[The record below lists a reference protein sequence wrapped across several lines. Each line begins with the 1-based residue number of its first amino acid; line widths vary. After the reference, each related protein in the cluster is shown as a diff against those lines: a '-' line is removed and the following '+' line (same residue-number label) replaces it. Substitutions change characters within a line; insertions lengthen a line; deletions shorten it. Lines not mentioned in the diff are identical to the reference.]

1 MRRVMHVVI
10 CATWLLS
17 MTFAY
22 AGNGSQH
29 IWVALAEEG
38 GPYAEVAGVL
48 RTELPA
54 VTITVTTWGVLAESK
69 AGPPDMII
77 AVGHAAFEGMLG
89 RLTAR
94 GAAWE
99 GVPIIATLLPH
110 ASYRAGLDNQPPGRR
125 PVAALV
131 LDQPVARQMALI
143 RRALPGPQR
152 VAVLPGPQTRPYL
165 EALDH
170 EADSRELKLAKAGN
184 IDAPEHIFASLRAVL
199 ETADVLLALPDTVVY
214 NSASL
219 QNILLT
225 TYRAR
230 VPLVAFSPAYVR
242 AGAMLAI
249 YSTPGQIAR
258 QTAAIVRDWQASGRL
273 PTLQVPREFAVIANP
288 KVAASLGIALDDAT
302 EIAKDLRRQEG
313 NP

>member
-1 MRRVMHVVI
+1 MRRVMHIVI
-10 CATWLLS
+10 SAAWLLS
-17 MTFAY
+17 MTLVY
-22 AGNGSQH
+22 AGNDSQR

-38 GPYAEVAGVL
+38 EPYAEVAGVL
-48 RTELPA
+48 RAELPA
-54 VTITVTTWGVLAESK
+54 TVMTAASWSVLADSK
-69 AGPPDMII
+69 DSPPDMII

-99 GVPIIATLLPH
+99 DVPIIATLLPR
-110 ASYRAGLDNQPPGRR
+110 ASYRAVLDNQPPGRR
-125 PVAALV
+125 PVTALV

-143 RRALPGPQR
+143 RRALPDLQR

-165 EALDH
+165 EALAH
-170 EADSRELKLAKAGN
+170 EADARELKLVKAGS
-184 IDAPEHIFASLRAVL
+184 IDTPEHIFASLRAVL
-199 ETADVLLALPDTVVY
+199 ETADILLALPDTLIY

-230 VPLVAFSPAYVR
+230 VPLMAFSPAYVR
-242 AGAMLAI
+242 AGAMLAV
-249 YSTPGQIAR
+249 YSTPGQIAH
-258 QTAAIVRDWQASGRL
+258 QTAAIVRGWQASGRL
-273 PTLQVPREFAVIANP
+273 PVVQIPREFAVITNP
-288 KVAASLGIALDDAT
+288 KVAASLGIALDDPA
-302 EIAKDLRRQEG
+302 EIAEYLRRQEG

>member
-10 CATWLLS
+10 SAAWLLS
-17 MTFAY
+17 MTLAY
-22 AGNGSQH
+22 AGNSPQR

-38 GPYAEVAGVL
+38 GPYAEVAAVL
-48 RTELPA
+48 RAELPA
-54 VTITVTTWGVLAESK
+54 AVMTVASWSRLADSRDN
-69 AGPPDMII
+69 PPDMIVAI
-77 AVGHAAFEGMLG
+77 GHAAFEGMLG

-94 GAAWE
+94 GATWE
-99 GVPIIATLLPH
+99 GVPVIATLLPR
-110 ASYRAGLDNQPPGRR
+110 ASYRAGLDNQPPGRH
-125 PVAALV
+125 PVTALV

-143 RRALPGPQR
+143 RRALPALQR

-165 EALDH
+165 EALAH
-170 EADSRELKLAKAGN
+170 EAGSRELKLVKAGS
-184 IDAPEHIFASLRAVL
+184 IDAAKHIFTSLRAVL

-214 NSASL
+214 NNASL

-230 VPLVAFSPAYVR
+230 VPLVAFSPAHVR
-242 AGAMLAI
+242 AGALLAV

-258 QTAAIVRDWQASGRL
+258 QTAAMVRDWQASGRL
-273 PTLQVPREFAVIANP
+273 PAVQMPREFAVIVNP
-288 KVAASLGIALDDAT
+288 KVAASLGIALDDAA
-302 EIAKDLRRQEG
+302 EIAEDLRRQED